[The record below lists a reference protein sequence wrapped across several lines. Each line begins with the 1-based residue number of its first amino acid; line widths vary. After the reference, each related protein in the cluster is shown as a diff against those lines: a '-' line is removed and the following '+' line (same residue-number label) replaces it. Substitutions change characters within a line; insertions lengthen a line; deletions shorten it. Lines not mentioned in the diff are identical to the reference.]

1 MDEQFD
7 IAVIGGGPAGLSAA
21 INGLIR
27 GSRVF
32 LLDAGGSML
41 VRAERIDN
49 YLGMP
54 GLNGQEMMAGFR
66 EHALRLGVEIE
77 KGRATNVLPV
87 GEQWMISFGSKVA
100 SAKAV
105 VLATGIAREKSVE
118 GEEAY
123 LGKGLSYCA
132 TCDGMLYRGKN
143 AVVYG
148 TAGDAPEEA
157 NYLAEIGVRV
167 IYVSPGERPEGLKPD
182 IEWRRGSLSA
192 IRGEEKVSAVAL
204 KGLPDQEIE
213 TEGVFILRE
222 TLAPQSM
229 VSGLQMAEGYIA
241 VDKDQRTNLPG
252 LYACGDCTGP
262 PLQIANASGDGLKAG
277 QEAAKYVDSLK
288 RDQG

>member
-1 MDEQFD
+1 MDEQVD
-7 IAVIGGGPAGLSAA
+7 IVVIGGGPAGLSAA
-21 INGLIR
+21 INGFIR
-27 GSRVF
+27 GCRVF
-32 LLDAGGSML
+32 LLDAEGSML

-54 GLNGQEMMAGFR
+54 GLNGREMMEGFR

-77 KGRATNVLPV
+77 KGRATNVLPM
-87 GEQWMISFGSKVA
+87 GEQWMVSFGSKVA
-100 SAKAV
+100 SAKAL
-105 VLATGIAREKSVE
+105 VLATGITREKSIE

-132 TCDGMLYRGKN
+132 TCDGMFYRGKD

-167 IYVSPGERPEGLKPD
+167 VYISPGERPEGLQAD

-192 IRGEEKVSAVAL
+192 IRGKEKVSAVTL
-204 KGLPDQEIE
+204 KELPDQEIE

-241 VDKDQRTNLPG
+241 VDKNQRTSIPG

-262 PLQIANASGDGLKAG
+262 PLQIANAVGDGLKAG

-288 RDQG
+288 RD